1 MSAWKDAAV
10 KEAEVAQGRVRYREL
25 GTGDPIVLVHGLLTN
40 GELWREVA
48 PRLAADFR
56 VIVPDW
62 PLGSHELAMREGT
75 DFTLPGLAA
84 IVGAFL
90 DALDLHGV
98 TLVGND
104 TGGAIVQRVA
114 VDHAERVGRI
124 VLTPCDA
131 FDNFLPPLFKPLQ
144 VAARI
149 PGSVFLIG
157 NSLRP
162 RFARQLPLAF
172 GWLAKR
178 RLPDD
183 MTDSFLA
190 PLLADRR
197 IRAEVT
203 ALLRGVSK
211 RFTQETAARL
221 GEFGRPVLIAWA
233 TEDRVFPVEH
243 ADRLARAFGDA
254 RVEHIEDSYTYVP
267 TDQPQRTA
275 QLIAEFAREPAPAPA
290 PAA

>member
-1 MSAWKDAAV
+1 MKWEDATVHEAAV
-10 KEAEVAQGRVRYREL
+10 PQGTIRYREL
-25 GTGDPIVLVHGLLTN
+25 GTGEPVVLVHGLLTN
-40 GELWREVA
+40 GQLWREVA
-48 PRLAADFR
+48 PRLAQDFR

-62 PLGSHELAMREGT
+62 PLGSHELPMREGT

-84 IVGAFL
+84 IAAGFL
-90 DALDLHGV
+90 DALALENV

-104 TGGAIVQRVA
+104 TGGAVVQRVA
-114 VDHAERVGRI
+114 VDHPARVGRV

-190 PLLADRR
+190 PLLRDGR
-197 IRAEVT
+197 IRKETT

-211 RFTQETAARL
+211 RYTQEAAARL
-221 GEFGRPVLIAWA
+221 GEFERPVLIAWA
-233 TEDRVFPVEH
+233 TEDRVFPFEH
-243 ADRLARAFGDA
+243 AERLARTFPDA
-254 RVEHIEDSYTYVP
+254 RLERIEDAYTYVC
-267 TDQPQRTA
+267 TDQPERTA
-275 QLIAEFAREPAPAPA
+275 QLIAQFAREPAPAPA
-290 PAA
+290 A